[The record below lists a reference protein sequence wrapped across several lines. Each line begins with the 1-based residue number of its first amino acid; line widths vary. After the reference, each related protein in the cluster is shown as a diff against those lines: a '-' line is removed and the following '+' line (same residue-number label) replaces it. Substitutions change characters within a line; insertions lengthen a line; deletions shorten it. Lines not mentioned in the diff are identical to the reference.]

1 MSVPDLYRE
10 MARLADEGVPFVL
23 ATVVEAVGSTPRKA
37 GAKMLIL
44 ADGTTVD
51 TIGGGKI
58 ELQVIEDARE
68 ALRRGESR
76 MAEYELRPTGEHAL
90 GMVCGGETRVFLE
103 VTLPVST
110 LLVIGGGHI
119 GQKLC
124 PMGKLLGFR
133 VVVLDSRADILT
145 GSRFPDADELV
156 VGHPTETAS
165 LVRLD
170 ERTHVV
176 IVTHGHL
183 HDKDALRAVL
193 ASPAPYIGMIGSRAK
208 VRTVFDELVD
218 EGVSPEALTRVHS
231 PVGLDLGG
239 QTPGEISLAI
249 LAEIVALSH
258 GRGRDVGHVA
268 DARGV
273 GDA

>member
-1 MSVPDLYRE
+1 MSLPDLYRE
-10 MARLADEGVPFVL
+10 MARLSDAGVPFVL

-37 GAKMLIL
+37 GAKMLVL
-44 ADGTTVD
+44 GDGTTID

-68 ALRRGESR
+68 ALGRGVSR
-76 MAEYELRPTGEHAL
+76 MVEYELRPTGEHAL

-103 VTLPVST
+103 VNLPVST

-124 PMGKLLGFR
+124 PMGKLLDFR

-145 GSRFPDADELV
+145 AEHCPDADELV
-156 VGHPTETAS
+156 VGHPAETAS
-165 LVRLD
+165 LVRLG

-183 HDKDALRAVL
+183 HDKDALRAVVG
-193 ASPAPYIGMIGSRAK
+193 SPAPYVGMIGSRTK
-208 VRTVFDELVD
+208 VRTVFDELAA
-218 EGVSPEALTRVHS
+218 EGVSPEALARVYS

-249 LAEIVALSH
+249 LAEIVALRH
-258 GRGRDVGHVA
+258 GRGRDLRPIA
-268 DARGV
+268 DARG
-273 GDA
+273 GGGE

>member
-1 MSVPDLYRE
+1 MTTPDLYRE
-10 MARLADEGVPFVL
+10 MARLAEEGVPFVL

-37 GAKMLIL
+37 GAKMLVL

-58 ELQVIEDARE
+58 ELQVIEDART
-68 ALRRGESR
+68 ALGRGVSR
-76 MAEYELRPTGEHAL
+76 VAEYELRQTGEHAL

-103 VTLPVST
+103 VNVPVST
-110 LLVIGGGHI
+110 LLVVGGGHI

-124 PMGKLLGFR
+124 PMAKLLDFR
-133 VVVLDSRADILT
+133 VVVLDSRPEILT
-145 GSRFPDADELV
+145 AERFPDADELV
-156 VGHPTETAS
+156 VGHPAEAAS

-183 HDKDALRAVL
+183 HDKDALRAVVE
-193 ASPAPYIGMIGSRAK
+193 SPVAYIGMIGSRSK
-208 VRTVFDELVD
+208 VRTVFDELAA
-218 EGVSPEALTRVHS
+218 EGVAPEALARVRS

-249 LAEIVALSH
+249 LAQIVALRH
-258 GRGRDVGHVA
+258 GRGSDVRAIA
-268 DARGV
+268 DAPRG
-273 GDA
+273 GDE

>member
-1 MSVPDLYRE
+1 
-10 MARLADEGVPFVL
+10 
-23 ATVVEAVGSTPRKA
+23 
-37 GAKMLIL
+37 
-44 ADGTTVD
+44 
-51 TIGGGKI
+51 
-58 ELQVIEDARE
+58 
-68 ALRRGESR
+68 
-76 MAEYELRPTGEHAL
+76 
-90 GMVCGGETRVFLE
+90 
-103 VTLPVST
+103 
-110 LLVIGGGHI
+110 
-119 GQKLC
+119 
-124 PMGKLLGFR
+124 MGKLLDFR

-145 GSRFPDADELV
+145 ASRFPDADELV

-183 HDKDALRAVL
+183 HDKDALRAVV

-218 EGVSPEALTRVHS
+218 EGVSPEALARVHS

-249 LAEIVALSH
+249 LAEIVALRH
-258 GRGRDVGHVA
+258 GRGRDVRPRRRRAWGRRCVAGRRCHGHRPVRGA
-268 DARGV
+268 GRPRFGRPGAATGRWRWSKAPAISPPESVCGCIAR
-273 GDA
+273 ASTSS